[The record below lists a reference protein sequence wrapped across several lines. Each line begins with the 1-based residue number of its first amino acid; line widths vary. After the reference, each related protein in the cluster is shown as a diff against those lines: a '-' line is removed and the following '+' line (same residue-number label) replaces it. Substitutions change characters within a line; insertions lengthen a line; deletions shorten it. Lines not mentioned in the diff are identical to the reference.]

1 MAKLPDTTKL
11 SAKEQASLDALLA
24 KAGTSIAALSSNG
37 KSPMSDPAYRDKCI
51 ALRPH
56 LEETCKDH
64 GVTLAHVFTASTKP
78 PKTYRNPTSG
88 ETYSGRGKHPAW
100 LKGHETEF
108 EVKSASH

>member
-11 SAKEQASLDALLA
+11 SPKEQKALDDLLA
-24 KAGTSIAALSSNG
+24 KAGTSLLAMASNG
-37 KSPMSDPAYRDKCI
+37 KSPMSDPAYRDRCI
-51 ALRPH
+51 ALRPT

-78 PKTYRNPTSG
+78 AKMYRNPTSG
-88 ETYSGRGKHPAW
+88 ETYSGRGKKPGW

-108 EVKSASH
+108 EVRPS